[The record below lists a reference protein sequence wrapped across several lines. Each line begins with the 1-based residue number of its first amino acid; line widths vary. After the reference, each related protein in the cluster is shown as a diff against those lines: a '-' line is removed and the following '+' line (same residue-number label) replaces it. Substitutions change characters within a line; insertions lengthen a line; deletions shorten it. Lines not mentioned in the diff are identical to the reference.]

1 MVNDFFILMKQ
12 ELLITLIIF
21 ILLFIKL
28 ANKEWKTETVL
39 SVINV
44 LLFINLAAGFLY
56 IRPGTLFGDMSRTN
70 ELLAFEKNILNIATL
85 IISLQSHNWLKQHKH
100 VPEFYMLMLS
110 TLLGMFFMLSSNNL
124 LMFYL
129 GLELSS
135 IPLAAMANFD
145 LDKKRSS
152 EAAMKYIISS
162 AFSSGLLLFG
172 ISMLY
177 GATGTL
183 NFSEISPQL
192 TNFNYLH
199 IFSFILL
206 IAGFG
211 FKISAVPFH
220 PCGGWQHLR
229 STRRQPTRR

>member
-1 MVNDFFILMKQ
+1 MKQ
-12 ELLITLIIF
+12 ELLVTLIIF

-28 ANKEWKTETVL
+28 AKKEWNTDTL
-39 SVINV
+39 LPVINV
-44 LLFINLAAGFLY
+44 LLFLNLAAGFFY
-56 IRPGTLFGDMSRTN
+56 IQKGTLFGDMFRTN
-70 ELLAFEKNILNIATL
+70 ELLAFEKNILNLGTL
-85 IISLQSHNWLKQHKH
+85 IISLQSHSWLKQHKH
-100 VPEFYMLMLS
+100 VPEFYMLTLS

-145 LDKKRSS
+145 LEKRHSS
-152 EAAMKYIISS
+152 EAAMKYIMSS

-183 NFSEISPQL
+183 NFSELSSQL
-192 TNFNYLH
+192 TMYNSLH
-199 IFSFILL
+199 LFSFILL
-206 IAGFG
+206 
-211 FKISAVPFH
+211 
-220 PCGGWQHLR
+220 
-229 STRRQPTRR
+229 